1 MIGAVCYIFDVR
13 YLHWLPPLLASPEA
27 APTRDRL
34 HDLDLFAVLF
44 HEVAY
49 VHDALV
55 AGEAFHA
62 WSFEAL

>member
-1 MIGAVCYIFDVR
+1 LLGAT
-13 YLHWLPPLLASPEA
+13 A
-27 APTRDRL
+27 AGNRL
-34 HDLDLFAVLF
+34 DNLSLFAVLF